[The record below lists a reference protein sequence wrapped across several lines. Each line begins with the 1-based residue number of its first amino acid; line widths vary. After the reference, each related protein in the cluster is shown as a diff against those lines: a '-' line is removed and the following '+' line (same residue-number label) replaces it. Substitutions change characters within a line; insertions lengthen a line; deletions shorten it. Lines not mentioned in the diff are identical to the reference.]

1 MPRKFWQEVAGDT
14 RNYPAPL
21 VRGSMS
27 RKPWQEEVV
36 DVKEPMGVSHA
47 RQEGVK
53 MDKTTLYQ
61 SQVNGSVGKFD
72 RSSVKVIHGAGPKKE
87 VSKIEGQEF
96 LVNYRNTPHDNTGKY
111 PRRLLRDRTF
121 RTEGPAF
128 IPCPPGKACKEASQ
142 ADRKQKE
149 QYKNYADKYR
159 RARVVVVEQ
168 VRGPDIM
175 ARRGEKLMPRN
186 VQERRKE
193 AAIRDDS
200 DKEEKDTQDD
210 SDKEEKEGQ

>member
-1 MPRKFWQEVAGDT
+1 MVREYVESGLGCEARDTFNSPAPRVLRSMPRRFWQEV
-14 RNYPAPL
+14 
-21 VRGSMS
+21 
-27 RKPWQEEVV
+27 VV
-36 DVKEPMGVSHA
+36 EVKEPIGGSHA

-111 PRRLLRDRTF
+111 PRRLLRNRAF
-121 RTEGPAF
+121 RTKVPAVV
-128 IPCPPGKACKEASQ
+128 PRPLGKARREVSQ
-142 ADRKQKE
+142 AERKQKE
-149 QYKNYADKYR
+149 QYKNYADK
-159 RARVVVVEQ
+159 VKE
-168 VRGPDIM
+168 
-175 ARRGEKLMPRN
+175 EKD
-186 VQERRKE
+186 
-193 AAIRDDS
+193 IRDDS
-200 DKEEKDTQDD
+200 AKEEKDMPDD